1 MALVTEMK
9 EMFKQASVLQPL
21 SQAVVILE
29 TFYAFMI
36 SCAFMIKP
44 QNISCNLTGLQSKT
58 AFTVLKISQAHVGS
72 WAIL

>member
-1 MALVTEMK
+1 MAYSSWQMALVTEMK

-44 QNISCNLTGLQSKT
+44 QNISCSLTGLQRVKQLLL
-58 AFTVLKISQAHVGS
+58 F
-72 WAIL
+72 